1 MKKTKLVALILALAM
16 LIAMFSGCAKTPA
29 ADAPAADTPA
39 DSPAAEKPAAD
50 ESADEPAAS
59 GEKVKLKLYML
70 PQDDDSDAVKTR
82 FEFTKEKV
90 EAAFPDYEIEWTR
103 LAPGTDYRQ
112 QYDKL
117 LMSNDGPTLWNQLP
131 FVDIQTRLR
140 NGTIAEITDYV
151 VNWDLRNEGKVNPSI
166 EDALHDEEGRWY
178 AVPYSP
184 YIMGMLYNKTAIE
197 AGGGDA
203 DYVPTTWEEF
213 GEYAA
218 SLTDKDTPRFGYTL
232 LGSDYCA
239 WPLTPWVWSAGGE
252 MVIPNGDGT
261 YSVGFNQEK
270 GIDAIMY
277 MHDLVWKYQVTQT
290 DLLENYSDYMSNM
303 TVGYACYGWGLPTSL
318 DAETLATYDAT
329 QEEFGVI
336 PIPGATAADAV
347 GFAGGETWTMHPN
360 ATKEQMDACWNIL
373 NLISYDEE
381 FLREFWQ
388 LENELNL
395 LNPNPSCR
403 QDLVEVKYSYAT
415 NWPDHWKEEFAALNS
430 VARPEPFCAE
440 WDSLKNYIVEPFQT
454 ILADEDITREEAKA
468 LLDACAEKLY
478 ADFPDAYRKAE

>member
-1 MKKTKLVALILALAM
+1 
-16 LIAMFSGCAKTPA
+16 
-29 ADAPAADTPA
+29 
-39 DSPAAEKPAAD
+39 
-50 ESADEPAAS
+50 
-59 GEKVKLKLYML
+59 
-70 PQDDDSDAVKTR
+70 
-82 FEFTKEKV
+82 
-90 EAAFPDYEIEWTR
+90 
-103 LAPGTDYRQ
+103 
-112 QYDKL
+112 
-117 LMSNDGPTLWNQLP
+117 MSNDGPTLWNQLP

-203 DYVPTTWEEF
+203 GYVPTTWEEF

-388 LENELNL
+388 LENELDL

>member
-16 LIAMFSGCAKTPA
+16 LIAMFSGCAKAPA
-29 ADAPAADTPA
+29 ADAPA

-50 ESADEPAAS
+50 EPADEPAAS

-203 DYVPTTWEEF
+203 GYVPTTWEEF

-239 WPLTPWVWSAGGE
+239 
-252 MVIPNGDGT
+252 
-261 YSVGFNQEK
+261 
-270 GIDAIMY
+270 
-277 MHDLVWKYQVTQT
+277 
-290 DLLENYSDYMSNM
+290 
-303 TVGYACYGWGLPTSL
+303 
-318 DAETLATYDAT
+318 
-329 QEEFGVI
+329 
-336 PIPGATAADAV
+336 
-347 GFAGGETWTMHPN
+347 
-360 ATKEQMDACWNIL
+360 
-373 NLISYDEE
+373 
-381 FLREFWQ
+381 
-388 LENELNL
+388 
-395 LNPNPSCR
+395 
-403 QDLVEVKYSYAT
+403 
-415 NWPDHWKEEFAALNS
+415 
-430 VARPEPFCAE
+430 
-440 WDSLKNYIVEPFQT
+440 
-454 ILADEDITREEAKA
+454 
-468 LLDACAEKLY
+468 
-478 ADFPDAYRKAE
+478 